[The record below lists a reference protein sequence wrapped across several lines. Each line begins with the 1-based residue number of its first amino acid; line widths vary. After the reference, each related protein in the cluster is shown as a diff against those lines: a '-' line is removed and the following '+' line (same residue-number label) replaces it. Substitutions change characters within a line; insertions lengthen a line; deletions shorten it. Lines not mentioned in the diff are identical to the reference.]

1 MTMRPTRMVVA
12 LTLILTAFGAGTP
25 APARAQSR
33 ETSAVDSSTVVLRE
47 CMAIPEDGI
56 PPALIEGAQAMVIV
70 PGVLKVSFLGGV
82 RYGRGVLL
90 VKGLDGHWSNPVFVT
105 VTGGSAGFQAGVQAT
120 DMILVFKNRG
130 SLESFLR
137 GRGKFTLGADAA
149 VAAGPVGRQ
158 AEAGTDILFSSEIYS
173 YSRSRGLFAGVSLE
187 GAALA
192 LDWQS
197 NVDYYQTVV
206 SPPEILA
213 GADVSVPRSAAW
225 LKGWLDYYTRP
236 LGR

>member
-1 MTMRPTRMVVA
+1 MPPWPPVPWAVRPRRAPISCSPARFTP
-12 LTLILTAFGAGTP
+12 TP
-25 APARAQSR
+25 A
-33 ETSAVDSSTVVLRE
+33 
-47 CMAIPEDGI
+47 
-56 PPALIEGAQAMVIV
+56 
-70 PGVLKVSFLGGV
+70 
-82 RYGRGVLL
+82 
-90 VKGLDGHWSNPVFVT
+90 
-105 VTGGSAGFQAGVQAT
+105 
-120 DMILVFKNRG
+120 
-130 SLESFLR
+130 
-137 GRGKFTLGADAA
+137 
-149 VAAGPVGRQ
+149 VA
-158 AEAGTDILFSSEIYS
+158 
-173 YSRSRGLFAGVSLE
+173 GLFAGVSLE